1 MHLSTELKGCN
12 SSSIKSNLH
21 CMGSTSSYKDDWPA
35 TAEPSPVNLLHRL
48 IASRYH
54 WSTLCAVPVSPRQ
67 PPLLL
72 PCGHS
77 FSPHL
82 CSLPPGL
89 WPIQAAVAPSSLP
102 RQLQKPHQLKMHR
115 GNPSGHGDAAARQCW
130 LTAPPLIHSLPA
142 AGQSLCNHSRAY
154 PLLLGK
160 GAWQAAATVPLWA
173 PRGGCSHFFCA
184 VFEIC
189 GHPAPHHPA
198 HPANAVRALLYQ
210 ATVYVG
216 GAMCW

>member
-12 SSSIKSNLH
+12 SSSINSKLH

-35 TAEPSPVNLLHRL
+35 IAEPSPVNLLHRL

-54 WSTLCAVPVSPRQ
+54 WSTLCAVPVSPWQ

-82 CSLPPGL
+82 CCLPPGL

-115 GNPSGHGDAAARQCW
+115 GSPSGHGDAAARQCW
-130 LTAPPLIHSLPA
+130 LTAPPLIHTLPA
-142 AGQSLCNHSRAY
+142 AGQSLCNHSRAC

-160 GAWQAAATVPLWA
+160 GAWQAAAAVPLWV
-173 PRGGCSHFFCA
+173 PKGGCSHFF
-184 VFEIC
+184 VL
-189 GHPAPHHPA
+189 
-198 HPANAVRALLYQ
+198 V
-210 ATVYVG
+210 
-216 GAMCW
+216 